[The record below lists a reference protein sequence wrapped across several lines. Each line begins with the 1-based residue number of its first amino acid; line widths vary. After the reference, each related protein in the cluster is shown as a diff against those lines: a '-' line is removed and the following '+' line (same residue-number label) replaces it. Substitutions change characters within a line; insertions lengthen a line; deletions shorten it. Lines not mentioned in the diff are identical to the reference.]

1 VISALVPAKALDQA
15 KERLAELLTE
25 HERRSLSL
33 VMLSDV
39 LRALGAAQG
48 VERAFVVSP
57 DQDILRDAERLGA
70 DPIAQP
76 ASLSGI
82 NEALKHALR
91 VISLEEPTVLLV
103 LLADVPAV
111 TSSEIE
117 SILAA
122 LPHDLGAVICPSR
135 AEGTSALAIRPP
147 SAIDFRFGPDSYA
160 QHSREAAARGV
171 PLETLRIESLLN
183 DVDEPEDLGY
193 LVTHAAETA
202 THRLLAELRI
212 VERLKI

>member
-1 VISALVPAKALDQA
+1 MISALVPAKSLDHA

-39 LRALGAAQG
+39 LRALGAARG
-48 VERAFVVSP
+48 IDRAFVVSP

-160 QHSREAAARGV
+160 QHSREASARGV
-171 PLETLRIESLLN
+171 PMETLRIESLLN
-183 DVDEPEDLGY
+183 DVDEPEDLAY
-193 LVTHAAETA
+193 LVSHAAETA